1 MGIKSKNRIK
11 KLLHTT
17 AIKLSLR
24 YSLIYIFIFGVIFL
38 FLYWFIGSFVQDQTK
53 ASLIQESKKVEMIY
67 NSRGINAI
75 KKYITAHRQY
85 KGEDHRYYLL
95 IDKKGEPEVG
105 DLKRWPP
112 NLKIDKKIIN
122 IWVAEKDIKGSVKDG
137 DGYWPMI
144 TLSFK
149 NGSKMLIAQGISGT
163 EDLRETMFAV
173 MALIF
178 GIIVILIIALGISL
192 GRNVLWHI
200 DNINLAHQA
209 IMNGNLSIRIK
220 TSNRNDEFDMIAEQ
234 LNEVLDK
241 IEQLIAEAKQVTN
254 NIAHDLRSPL
264 NRIRNRLEIS
274 LIDKSGYDCDEILE
288 KTIGDMD
295 NIIKTF
301 NGILE
306 IAQAESEAAK
316 KSWKDIN
323 ISNITSDVAELY
335 HPLAENRSIEF
346 NVHITEGIVI
356 KGNKHLIAQSIS
368 NIIDNAIKYTPENG
382 TIDVYVKEDE
392 KSVEVSVSD
401 SGPGVDS
408 KDYRNITKRFVRLD
422 ASRHT
427 PGNGLGL
434 SLVEAVAG
442 LHNADLIFEDN
453 KPGLCVR
460 LVFRKSKKLYN
471 NTPSS

>member
-1 MGIKSKNRIK
+1 M
-11 KLLHTT
+11 LHTT
-17 AIKLSLR
+17 AIKLSLK

-53 ASLIQESKKVEMIY
+53 ANLIRESKKVEMIY
-67 NSRGINAI
+67 NSRGIDAI

-95 IDKKGEPEVG
+95 INKKGEPEAG
-105 DLKRWPP
+105 DLKEWPP
-112 NLKIDKKIIN
+112 DLETDENVMN
-122 IWVAEKDIKGSVKDG
+122 IWVAKKDIEGSVKDG

-149 NGSKMLIAQGISGT
+149 NGYRMLIAQGIRGT

-178 GIIVILIIALGISL
+178 GIIVILIIALGLSL
-192 GRNVLWHI
+192 GKSVLWHI

-209 IMNGNLSIRIK
+209 IMNGNLSVRIK
-220 TSNRNDEFDMIAEQ
+220 ISDRNDEFDMIAEQ
-234 LNEVLDK
+234 LNEMLDK
-241 IEQLIAEAKQVTN
+241 IEQLITEAKQVTN

-274 LIDKSGYDCDEILE
+274 LINKNGDDCGEVLE

-316 KSWKDIN
+316 KSWKNIN
-323 ISNITSDVAELY
+323 ISNITLDVAELY
-335 HPLAENRSIEF
+335 RPLAEDKSIEF
-346 NVHITEGIVI
+346 HVHITEGITI
-356 KGNKHLIAQSIS
+356 KGNRHLIAQSIS
-368 NIIDNAIKYTPENG
+368 NIIDNAVKYTPESG
-382 TIDVYVKEDE
+382 TIDIYVKENE
-392 KSVEVSVSD
+392 KYVEISVLD
-401 SGPGVDS
+401 SGQGVNS
-408 KDYRNITKRFVRLD
+408 KDYKNITKRFVRLD
-422 ASRHT
+422 TSRHT

-453 KPGLCVR
+453 KPGLCVKLVIRKQR
-460 LVFRKSKKLYN
+460 L
-471 NTPSS
+471 

>member
-1 MGIKSKNRIK
+1 MKNRIK

-17 AIKLSLR
+17 AIKLSLK

-53 ASLIQESKKVEMIY
+53 ASLVRESKKVEMIY
-67 NSRGINAI
+67 NSRGIDAI

-95 IDKKGEPEVG
+95 INKKGEPKAG
-105 DLKRWPP
+105 DLKKWPP
-112 NLKIDKKIIN
+112 DLETDENVMN
-122 IWVAEKDIKGSVKDG
+122 IWVAKKDIKGSVKDG

-178 GIIVILIIALGISL
+178 AIIVILIIALGLSL
-192 GRNVLWHI
+192 GRSVLWHI
-200 DNINLAHQA
+200 DNINSAHQA

-220 TSNRNDEFDMIAEQ
+220 ISDRNDEFDMIAEQ

-241 IEQLIAEAKQVTN
+241 VEQLIAEAKQVTN

-274 LIDKSGYDCDEILE
+274 LINKNRDNCGEALE

-306 IAQAESEAAK
+306 IAQAESEAAR
-316 KSWKDIN
+316 KSWKNIN
-323 ISNITSDVAELY
+323 ISDITLDAAEIY
-335 HPLAENRSIEF
+335 RPLAEDKSIEF
-346 NVHITEGIVI
+346 DVHITNGIII
-356 KGNKHLIAQSIS
+356 KGNEHLIAQSIS
-368 NIIDNAIKYTPENG
+368 NIIDNAVKYTPKNG
-382 TIDVYVKEDE
+382 TIDIYVKENE
-392 KSVEVSVSD
+392 KSIEVSISD
-401 SGPGVDS
+401 SGPGVNS
-408 KDYRNITKRFVRLD
+408 KDYKNITKRFVRLD

-427 PGNGLGL
+427 QGNGLGL

-453 KPGLCVR
+453 KPGLRVK
-460 LVFRKSKKLYN
+460 LVFKKSNKLYK
-471 NTPSS
+471 